1 MHYLC
6 RGVGGLE
13 YERDRP
19 QEFAE
24 RSLKKEKL
32 LELFDDLVEK
42 TKQTFDQLDPARLTD
57 PSTEPEYYS
66 TVFEDLLGVAVHMTM
81 HTGQIVYVTK
91 SLQAGSLNELWSRV
105 HRAEG
110 AWNS

>member
-1 MHYLC
+1 MFYLC
-6 RGVGGLE
+6 RAVGGIQ

-24 RSLKKEKL
+24 RSLTKQQL
-32 LELFDDLVEK
+32 VELFDDMVEK
-42 TKQTFDQLDPARLTD
+42 TKQTFAQLDPARLTD
-57 PSTEPEYYS
+57 PSTEPAYYA
-66 TVFEDLLGVAVHMTM
+66 TLFEDLLGVTVHMTM

-91 SLQAGSLNELWSRV
+91 TLNSGGLNELWSKV